1 MSGRAVRG
9 GCIPLRSLPF
19 GAYGIFFF
27 FLDSHEPNVAQKHW
41 ESQIHLCQRCQGG
54 FGLLNWSWAD
64 IPEGVLS
71 SDHLNFTSRI
81 GVRVYYNESNKRQPH
96 CFQPSP
102 HACRHLIR
110 GPAGVEE
117 GAWGRGGKGSSSGG
131 LAATLSPRLTNVV
144 GEASQVGFTLRNW
157 WAFEMSQF

>member
-1 MSGRAVRG
+1 MIRRPPRSTLFPYTTLFRSAHGLSCSAACG
-9 GCIPLRSLPF
+9 IFPDQGSNPCPLHWQADSQPLR
-19 GAYGIFFF
+19 
-27 FLDSHEPNVAQKHW
+27 H
-41 ESQIHLCQRCQGG
+41 QG
-54 FGLLNWSWAD
+54 S
-64 IPEGVLS
+64 P
-71 SDHLNFTSRI
+71 DHLNFTSRI